1 MDFGVAGGASTA
13 GSSFRNFCSRTNVHL
28 FTMIHVRQRKR
39 SSCVSRTGSS
49 GSLHDLLGWMEVC
62 LCEGFRMPALH

>member
-39 SSCVSRTGSS
+39 SSSVSPPNKT
-49 GSLHDLLGWMEVC
+49 LQPQPC
-62 LCEGFRMPALH
+62 LRFATARPG